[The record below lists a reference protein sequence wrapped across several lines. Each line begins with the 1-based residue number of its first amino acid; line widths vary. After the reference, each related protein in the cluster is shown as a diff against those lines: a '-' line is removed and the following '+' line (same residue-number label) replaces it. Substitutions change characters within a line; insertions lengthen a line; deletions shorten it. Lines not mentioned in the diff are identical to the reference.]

1 MFSAIPFER
10 TRTAPTGYEKV
21 RLLFHS
27 IRTAQLLS
35 SLVTGTILIYFI
47 WWLVHDNYP
56 TPWTFIVV
64 CADRQQTCSVLPSL
78 SYQS

>member
-1 MFSAIPFER
+1 MLSRLSFQR

-21 RLLFHS
+21 RLLFHT

-35 SLVTGTILIYFI
+35 SLITGIVLIYFI
-47 WWLVHDNYP
+47 WWLIHDHYA

-64 CADRQQTCSVLPSL
+64 SDLDHK
-78 SYQS
+78 